1 MFHTPRAM
9 RTRMAYTHTCSTVPR
24 GIDADCSSMSSTTRP
39 ACVPMFQERGTPFF
53 ACARDRMLY
62 FHMPANVPISHR
74 CQERVDLLQS
84 FQGSRCRMAKQSHG
98 TKEWKTPSMSHGLDL
113 YPPSFLCRGLLKAR
127 QARKHF
133 LSHVIKITMIAARA
147 PPLGACAN
155 VPSSRPATPSRRLL
169 TYIY

>member
-39 ACVPMFQERGTPFF
+39 ACVPMFQERGTPCFCQCSRSN
-53 ACARDRMLY
+53 ALY

-84 FQGSRCRMAKQSHG
+84 FQGSSYRMAKQSHG

-113 YPPSFLCRGLLKAR
+113 YPLSFLCPRLAEGSASTKT
-127 QARKHF
+127 
-133 LSHVIKITMIAARA
+133 LSFTCYQDYDDCCSSSSSWRMRERA
-147 PPLGACAN
+147 LIE
-155 VPSSRPATPSRRLL
+155 SSYTV
-169 TYIY
+169 